1 MAANTAPVFQLKP
14 LSDAPQTFAS
24 GDTTTKKTIVTG
36 PTDSARVDAIY
47 CCSDDTAAI
56 SLNFYL
62 NNGSTDFYIG
72 TVAIPIGAGYTTV
85 SRIDAM
91 TTLAPLLGYLWVP
104 SGWTLKCACQ
114 ATMTAAKTLT
124 VVPQGGVYS

>member
-1 MAANTAPVFQLKP
+1 
-14 LSDAPQTFAS
+14 
-24 GDTTTKKTIVTG
+24 
-36 PTDSARVDAIY
+36 VDAIY

-72 TVAIPIGAGYTTV
+72 TMSVTAGAGYTTV
-85 SRIDAM
+85 SRVDAM
-91 TTLAPLLGYLWVP
+91 TTIGGTLGYIWVP
-104 SGWTLKCACQ
+104 TGWSLKCACN

-124 VVPQGGVYS
+124 VTPQGGVYS